1 MTPDEQ
7 QSEMIWESLV
17 PRFYFIIAPQ
27 GKMNYRQY
35 QEAYFLVG
43 VFCDGKRPAMGIQA
57 FNDRMKIFLA
67 GYIVNLQEQVKYMT
81 GWELRVMY
89 DELQMHYMNAIHR
102 LRRLC
107 ARYESYLGARQAA
120 FPNVQTIEEMAVQLW
135 RIHLFSHIGSNHLL
149 DPTVDLMPEFV
160 HHATYKSSDINSAIL
175 TLCALS
181 VSMPLNPTRTG
192 VLPTT
197 HLLRSIGLKSAKR
210 VHIFLNR
217 SWLQGIGNTRQQ
229 PIVVDEAIVVLDRTA
244 NEAAIS
250 CPICLDVAE
259 MPYIIQCGHSYCIC
273 CILKLLLDRSPG
285 HGVKCPKPFVYTMPA
300 NRSTRTQNEP
310 VEVSANFSPIQR
322 PSVRLSFGNLDESL
336 LEVPL
341 AARPEAPT
349 DQSLVE
355 SSSLLLPSLIPSTA
369 VSPPKA
375 SSLSVAADVS
385 DLPDW
390 ASFMDNDAQMLDF
403 FSGAALLPTDIAPGA
418 ETAASSLPSTVPIP
432 VFPNGPSVLA
442 PDEIP
447 PVTMQR
453 SFPSVRWGFPSTTPA
468 NNTPQQPVSTPVSVE
483 PYVEAP
489 FSRLDDYK
497 DRLTPEGVYA
507 KLMAYFAAADLN
519 ETERSKTAAFAQ
531 FGTDFHGYA
540 ASYGDHTTYKRENPR
555 QQPSLNSEPIFMD
568 TQQVMGIIRL
578 TREKKKRTHTS

>member
-1 MTPDEQ
+1 
-7 QSEMIWESLV
+7 
-17 PRFYFIIAPQ
+17 
-27 GKMNYRQY
+27 
-35 QEAYFLVG
+35 
-43 VFCDGKRPAMGIQA
+43 
-57 FNDRMKIFLA
+57 
-67 GYIVNLQEQVKYMT
+67 
-81 GWELRVMY
+81 
-89 DELQMHYMNAIHR
+89 
-102 LRRLC
+102 
-107 ARYESYLGARQAA
+107 
-120 FPNVQTIEEMAVQLW
+120 
-135 RIHLFSHIGSNHLL
+135 
-149 DPTVDLMPEFV
+149 
-160 HHATYKSSDINSAIL
+160 
-175 TLCALS
+175 
-181 VSMPLNPTRTG
+181 
-192 VLPTT
+192 
-197 HLLRSIGLKSAKR
+197 
-210 VHIFLNR
+210 
-217 SWLQGIGNTRQQ
+217 
-229 PIVVDEAIVVLDRTA
+229 
-244 NEAAIS
+244 
-250 CPICLDVAE
+250 
-259 MPYIIQCGHSYCIC
+259 
-273 CILKLLLDRSPG
+273 
-285 HGVKCPKPFVYTMPA
+285 MPA

-310 VEVSANFSPIQR
+310 AEVSANFSPIQR

-403 FSGAALLPTDIAPGA
+403 FSGAALPPTDIAPGA

-453 SFPSVRWGFPSTTPA
+453 SFPSARRGFPSTTPA

-540 ASYGDHTTYKRENPR
+540 ASYGDHMTYKREKEEDTHFVIFGQVAPKYEGTIFRASGNHYVGPAGKVQSMLASFNGCPDVFFPKRLRIYDHTKVKDSIVLCCPTKCPPELSALYSMQLTCFNEVFVADENAMGMKREAPYDVKECLKSRVNYPNEAATHIVMSMPAKYTGSKNINARKRIMRTDGPVPTVNQDDEQATLEAVTGSVKLKEDGVYAPKLQPDYGGNIFAHQSALLRQLPVFHADDSLVAPWRLYGELRPGTLVIAHATLHCFKYAGGGGDKRRKIFQLNAHTVKILSPSVESVVVPR
-555 QQPSLNSEPIFMD
+555 RLVLPDLDPDEENMENGTQPGTF
-568 TQQVMGIIRL
+568 
-578 TREKKKRTHTS
+578 KRIKISI